1 MTWTWRW
8 WCTVLLMVGILLT
21 PGPAVAG
28 SVDWNALFAGDV
40 AVAAVKRP
48 DGIAGLQA
56 LLAVSA
62 SRERIWAVLIDY
74 ANFLKIFP
82 DIHNMRV
89 LAQDQQ
95 GAKVEYW
102 VNAVLLQY
110 HYVLYRRY
118 DEPGRRLTW
127 TRISGDL
134 KRLEGSWEIRDT
146 PRPDVQMLVYE
157 SYVDIGGLIPMAIVR
172 AEAIRKAREMGE
184 RLRNWIEGHP
194 MS

>member
-1 MTWTWRW
+1 M
-8 WCTVLLMVGILLT
+8 LLMVGILLT

-40 AVAAVKRP
+40 TVAAVKRP

-102 VNAVLLQY
+102 VNTVLSQY

-127 TRISGDL
+127 TRIAGDL
-134 KRLEGSWEIRDT
+134 KRMEGSWEIRDT